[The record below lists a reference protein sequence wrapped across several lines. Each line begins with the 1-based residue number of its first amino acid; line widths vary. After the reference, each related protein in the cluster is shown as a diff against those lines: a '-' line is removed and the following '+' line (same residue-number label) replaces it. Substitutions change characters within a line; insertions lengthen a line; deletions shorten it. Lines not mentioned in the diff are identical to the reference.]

1 MSTDWD
7 KELRKIDQQLESL
20 SDDALLPN
28 QKGKAIRPS
37 KAAPAAP
44 ATAGAA
50 AAPEPPARKTST
62 LGVLA
67 RLVLAIGLGVAIM
80 FWPYST
86 KCGLGLFGYL
96 AASLMII
103 VAGGWSAIWTW
114 RHRSA
119 SGHVLSLLLILWG
132 GLLAAQQV
140 LPRVGYATPD
150 PAHPAIWM
158 CS

>member
-7 KELRKIDQQLESL
+7 KELRKIDHQLESL
-20 SDDALLPN
+20 SDDALLPT
-28 QKGKAIRPS
+28 QKGKPSRSS
-37 KAAPAAP
+37 KASPAAP
-44 ATAGAA
+44 AEANA
-50 AAPEPPARKTST
+50 PPAPRKTST

-67 RLVLAIGLGVAIM
+67 RLLLAVGLGVAIM

-103 VAGGWSAIWTW
+103 IAGGWSAIWTW

-132 GLLAAQQV
+132 SLLAAQQV
-140 LPRVGYATPD
+140 LPRVGYAKSD
-150 PAHPAIWM
+150 PLHPAIWM
-158 CS
+158 CP

>member
-20 SDDALLPN
+20 SDDALLP
-28 QKGKAIRPS
+28 QQQAKGGGKPAKPG
-37 KAAPAAP
+37 KAAPAPNALAAP
-44 ATAGAA
+44 ART
-50 AAPEPPARKTST
+50 TST
-62 LGVLA
+62 LGVMA
-67 RLVLAIGLGVAIM
+67 RLLLAIALGVGIM

-86 KCGLGLFGYL
+86 KCGMGLFGYL
-96 AASLMII
+96 AASVVVI

-132 GLLAAQQV
+132 ALLAAQQV
-140 LPRVGYATPD
+140 LPRIGYAKPD
-150 PAHPAIWM
+150 LAHPAIWM
-158 CS
+158 CG

>member
-20 SDDALLPN
+20 SDDALLPE
-28 QKGKAIRPS
+28 QKGKGGKPS
-37 KAAPAAP
+37 KAAPPASAP
-44 ATAGAA
+44 APA
-50 AAPEPPARKTST
+50 ARKTST
-62 LGVLA
+62 LGVMA
-67 RLVLAIGLGVAIM
+67 RLVLAIALGVAIM

-86 KCGLGLFGYL
+86 KCGMGLFGYL
-96 AASLMII
+96 AASVVVI

-119 SGHVLSLLLILWG
+119 SGHILSLLLILWG
-132 GLLAAQQV
+132 ALLAAQQV
-140 LPRVGYATPD
+140 LPRIGYAKPD

-158 CS
+158 CG

>member
-20 SDDALLPN
+20 SDDALQPQ
-28 QKGKAIRPS
+28 QKGKGGKPA
-37 KAAPAAP
+37 KATPTASAPAP
-44 ATAGAA
+44 A
-50 AAPEPPARKTST
+50 ARKTST
-62 LGVLA
+62 LGVMA
-67 RLVLAIGLGVAIM
+67 RLVLAIALGVAIM

-86 KCGLGLFGYL
+86 TCGLGLFGYL
-96 AASLMII
+96 AASVVVI

-132 GLLAAQQV
+132 ALLAAQQV
-140 LPRVGYATPD
+140 LPRIGYAKPD
-150 PAHPAIWM
+150 AAHPAVWM
-158 CS
+158 CG

>member
-20 SDDALLPN
+20 SDDALLPT
-28 QKGKAIRPS
+28 QKGKPGRPS

-44 ATAGAA
+44 PAA
-50 AAPEPPARKTST
+50 DAAPPPRKTTT

-96 AASLMII
+96 AASLVII

-119 SGHVLSLLLILWG
+119 TGHVLSLLLILWG

-140 LPRVGYATPD
+140 LPRVGYAKPD
-150 PAHPAIWM
+150 PVHPAIWM
-158 CS
+158 CG

>member
-7 KELRKIDQQLESL
+7 KELSKIDHQLESL
-20 SDDALLPN
+20 SDDALLPTE
-28 QKGKAIRPS
+28 KGKQGRPT
-37 KAAPAAP
+37 KGTPAAP
-44 ATAGAA
+44 VAS
-50 AAPEPPARKTST
+50 PPARKTST

-96 AASLMII
+96 AASLAIV

-119 SGHVLSLLLILWG
+119 TGHVLSLLLILWG
-132 GLLAAQQV
+132 ALLAAQQV
-140 LPRVGYATPD
+140 LPRVGYAKPD
-150 PAHPAIWM
+150 PVHPAIWM
-158 CS
+158 CG

>member
-20 SDDALLPN
+20 SDDALLP
-28 QKGKAIRPS
+28 QQQAKGGGKPAKPGKAAP
-37 KAAPAAP
+37 APNAPAAP
-44 ATAGAA
+44 ART
-50 AAPEPPARKTST
+50 TST
-62 LGVLA
+62 LGVMA
-67 RLVLAIGLGVAIM
+67 RLLLAIALGVGIM

-86 KCGLGLFGYL
+86 KCGMGLFGYL
-96 AASLMII
+96 AASVVVI

-114 RHRSA
+114 RQRSA

-132 GLLAAQQV
+132 ALLAAQQV
-140 LPRVGYATPD
+140 LPRIGYAKPD

-158 CS
+158 CG

>member
-1 MSTDWD
+1 GNP
-7 KELRKIDQQLESL
+7 
-20 SDDALLPN
+20 A
-28 QKGKAIRPS
+28 RPS
-37 KAAPAAP
+37 KAAPAASDAP
-44 ATAGAA
+44 A
-50 AAPEPPARKTST
+50 PPRKTST

-67 RLVLAIGLGVAIM
+67 RLVLAVGLGVAIM

-103 VAGGWSAIWTW
+103 VAGGWSAVWTW

-132 GLLAAQQV
+132 ALLAAQQV
-140 LPRVGYATPD
+140 LPRVGYAKPD
-150 PAHPAIWM
+150 IAHPAIWM
-158 CS
+158 CG

>member
-20 SDDALLPN
+20 SDDALLPT
-28 QKGKAIRPS
+28 QKGKPARPS
-37 KAAPAAP
+37 KAAPAA
-44 ATAGAA
+44 TD
-50 AAPEPPARKTST
+50 APPPARKTST

-67 RLVLAIGLGVAIM
+67 RLLLAVGLGVAIM

-132 GLLAAQQV
+132 SLLAAQQV
-140 LPRVGYATPD
+140 LPRVGYAKPD
-150 PAHPAIWM
+150 LVHPAIWM
-158 CS
+158 CG

>member
-20 SDDALLPN
+20 SDDALLPE
-28 QKGKAIRPS
+28 QKGKGGKPS
-37 KAAPAAP
+37 KAAPP
-44 ATAGAA
+44 A
-50 AAPEPPARKTST
+50 AAPPPATRKTST
-62 LGVLA
+62 LGVMA
-67 RLVLAIGLGVAIM
+67 RLVLAIALGVAIM

-96 AASLMII
+96 AASVVVI

-132 GLLAAQQV
+132 ALLAAQQV
-140 LPRVGYATPD
+140 LPRIGYAKPD
-150 PAHPAIWM
+150 AAHPAVWM
-158 CS
+158 CG

>member
-20 SDDALLPN
+20 SDDALQPQ
-28 QKGKAIRPS
+28 QKGKGGKPA
-37 KAAPAAP
+37 KATPTASAPAP
-44 ATAGAA
+44 AT
-50 AAPEPPARKTST
+50 RKTST
-62 LGVLA
+62 LGVMA
-67 RLVLAIGLGVAIM
+67 RLELAIALGVAIM

-96 AASLMII
+96 AASVVVI

-132 GLLAAQQV
+132 ALLAAQQV
-140 LPRVGYATPD
+140 LPRIGYAKPD
-150 PAHPAIWM
+150 AAHPAVWM
-158 CS
+158 CG

>member
-20 SDDALLPN
+20 SDDALLPE
-28 QKGKAIRPS
+28 QKGKGGKPS
-37 KAAPAAP
+37 KAAPPAAAP
-44 ATAGAA
+44 APA
-50 AAPEPPARKTST
+50 ARKTST
-62 LGVLA
+62 LGVMA
-67 RLVLAIGLGVAIM
+67 RLVLAIALGVAIM

-86 KCGLGLFGYL
+86 KCGMGLFGYL
-96 AASLMII
+96 AASVVVI

-119 SGHVLSLLLILWG
+119 SGHILSLLLILWG
-132 GLLAAQQV
+132 ALLAAQQV
-140 LPRVGYATPD
+140 LPRIGYAKPD

-158 CS
+158 CG

>member
-20 SDDALLPN
+20 SDDALLPT
-28 QKGKAIRPS
+28 QKGKPARSS
-37 KAAPAAP
+37 KATPAAPAAADAPP
-44 ATAGAA
+44 A
-50 AAPEPPARKTST
+50 ARKTST

-67 RLVLAIGLGVAIM
+67 RLLLAVGLGVAIM

-86 KCGLGLFGYL
+86 KCGFGLFGYL

-140 LPRVGYATPD
+140 LPRVGYAKPD
-150 PAHPAIWM
+150 AVHPAIWM

>member
-20 SDDALLPN
+20 SDDALLPE
-28 QKGKAIRPS
+28 QKGKGGKPS
-37 KAAPAAP
+37 KAAPP
-44 ATAGAA
+44 A
-50 AAPEPPARKTST
+50 AAPPPAARKTST
-62 LGVLA
+62 LGVMA
-67 RLVLAIGLGVAIM
+67 RLVLAIALGVAIM

-86 KCGLGLFGYL
+86 KCGMGLFGYL
-96 AASLMII
+96 AASVVVI

-119 SGHVLSLLLILWG
+119 SGHILSLLLILWG
-132 GLLAAQQV
+132 ALLAAQQV
-140 LPRVGYATPD
+140 LPRIGYAKPD

-158 CS
+158 CG

>member
-20 SDDALLPN
+20 SDDALLPE
-28 QKGKAIRPS
+28 QKGKGGKPS
-37 KAAPAAP
+37 KAAPP
-44 ATAGAA
+44 A
-50 AAPEPPARKTST
+50 AAPPPAARKTST
-62 LGVLA
+62 LGVMA
-67 RLVLAIGLGVAIM
+67 RLVLAIALGVAIM

-86 KCGLGLFGYL
+86 KCGMGLFGYL
-96 AASLMII
+96 AASIVVI

-119 SGHVLSLLLILWG
+119 SGHILSLLLILWG
-132 GLLAAQQV
+132 ALLAAQQV
-140 LPRVGYATPD
+140 LPRIGYAKPD

-158 CS
+158 CG